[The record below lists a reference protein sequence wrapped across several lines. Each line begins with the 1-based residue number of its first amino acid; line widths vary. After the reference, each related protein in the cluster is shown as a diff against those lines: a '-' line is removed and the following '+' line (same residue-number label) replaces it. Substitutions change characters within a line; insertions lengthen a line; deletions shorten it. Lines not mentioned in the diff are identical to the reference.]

1 MKVKCIAKERDRN
14 NKIVGYKL
22 QDQQGNTVIIK
33 PDALKSAIKTNR
45 IEVINLTITSDNRLI
60 DAQPV
65 KQKEIASLSGDKKG
79 KLLINKAKVL
89 GYKLEKIPTACNHE
103 CTLINMGS
111 NNHIVYIPNEVT
123 SLNVNEIDLT
133 FTKYIKSIHGN
144 IKIIGGHNLKDTKVM
159 FQGCIYD
166 SIDLS
171 EFDTSSVKDMQ
182 MMFIDC
188 DAKAINMNGIDTS
201 AVKSMK
207 SMFMNCNVP
216 SLNLSSF
223 VTYNVLNMSWMFSGC
238 DAKYINVSSFD
249 TRNVKD
255 MCFMFERCK
264 AESLD
269 LSSFNTRNVI
279 DMYKMFDH
287 CKAQYLNLSSF
298 SVNSE
303 NSINNHLDKMFIGC
317 DAKADITDCEIISEY
332 NRSK

>member
-1 MKVKCIAKERDRN
+1 MKVKCIAKARDRN

-22 QDQQGNTVIIK
+22 QDQQGNTIIMK

-45 IEVINLTITSDNRLI
+45 IEVINITLTSDNRLI
-60 DAQPV
+60 DKQPV
-65 KQKEIASLSGDKKG
+65 KQEELASLSGDTKV

-103 CTLINMGS
+103 CTLINIGS

-123 SLNVNEIDLT
+123 SLNVSEIDLV
-133 FTKYIKSIHGN
+133 FTKYIKNIHGN
-144 IKIIGGHNLKDTKVM
+144 IKIIGGHNVKDTKVM
-159 FQGCIYD
+159 FQDCVYD

-182 MMFIDC
+182 MMFIAC
-188 DAKAINMNGIDTS
+188 NTKVINMNGIDTS

-207 SMFMNCNVP
+207 SMFLDCGVS
-216 SLNLSSF
+216 SLDLSSF
-223 VTYNVLNMSWMFSGC
+223 NTYNVLNMSWMFSGC

-249 TRNVKD
+249 TCNVRD
-255 MCFMFERCK
+255 MCCMFEMSEV
-264 AESLD
+264 ESLD
-269 LSSFNTRNVI
+269 LSNFNTTNVT

-298 SVNSE
+298 YAGVNT
-303 NSINNHLDKMFIGC
+303 HLDKMFIGC
-317 DAKADITDCEIISEY
+317 DAKVDITDCEIISEY
-332 NRSK
+332 NRTK